1 MSQSCQCFRSGLEN
15 EIFLILFSF
24 FFFTL
29 FFSRL
34 LWLRKDGA
42 GDPLIRVRILCNTG
56 DTPSS
61 CHTISPGKRLE
72 GRLRAQRCYRHSSD
86 QWCSATD
93 SFFSRH
99 YRSPIRYII
108 VHKKEREKM
117 REKRNVSAQCLNYEG
132 KHLLWLGMGLSIL
145 VLVPSVGLFRD
156 RQTWRELDGM
166 EL

>member
-1 MSQSCQCFRSGLEN
+1 MTTER
-15 EIFLILFSF
+15 
-24 FFFTL
+24 
-29 FFSRL
+29 
-34 LWLRKDGA
+34 GA

-108 VHKKEREKM
+108 VHKKERERM

-145 VLVPSVGLFRD
+145 VLDPLAFLEIVRLDGSSTEWSYNSKQQPRSFFWGGGLF
-156 RQTWRELDGM
+156 
-166 EL
+166 